1 MASYK
6 AQREGDPNTAGGI
19 ALNGAKSVLIN
30 GRPAGVPDMTVT
42 PHSPCEVPVPP
53 HCNAK
58 TVSTCQSVLIEG
70 KPALRTDVDKD
81 TCNHPR
87 AMGSEDV
94 LIGD

>member
-19 ALNGAKSVLIN
+19 ALGGAISVLIN
-30 GRPAGVPDMTVT
+30 GRPAGIPDMTVT
-42 PHSPCEVPVPP
+42 PHAPCPTVSV
-53 HCNAK
+53 HCSAK

-70 KPALRTDVDKD
+70 RPALRTDIDKD
-81 TCNHPR
+81 TCAHPR